1 MEAKY
6 YILLRPRLLWQIFQ
20 KALKYVRPPEDPH
33 RRAPFQMSILRLQ
46 DVLQPALQPEKA
58 SLCTQMQ

>member
-1 MEAKY
+1 METKH

-20 KALKYVRPPEDPH
+20 KALKHVRPFEDPH
-33 RRAPFQMSILRLQ
+33 WRAPFQMSLLRLQ
-46 DVLQPALQPEKA
+46 DVLQPAIQPEEA